1 MIGLDTN
8 VLVRYLVQDDPEQGG
23 AASRAIR
30 AAVEGQEP
38 LFLCGTVLCET
49 VWVLE
54 TAYDHE
60 REAVADVLDRILLS
74 DRFEVERRDEVAAAL
89 RAYGAARGDFADYL
103 IGHVNAARG
112 CARTL
117 TFHRALHGT
126 AGFEAP

>member
-8 VLVRYLVQDDPEQGG
+8 VLVRYLVQDDPEQGA

-30 AAVEGQEP
+30 AAVERQEP
-38 LFLCGTVLCET
+38 LFLCGIVLCEA

-54 TAYDHE
+54 TAYGHD
-60 REAVADVLDRILLS
+60 REAIAPVLDRILLS
-74 DRFEVERRDEVAAAL
+74 DGFEVERRDEVGAAL
-89 RAYGAARGDFADYL
+89 RAYGAGRGDFADYL

-117 TFHRALHGT
+117 TFDRVLHGI